1 MTASSSARFHGGLR
15 LHRPAEFK
23 LVYQHGRRFN
33 NPYFTAAVYANSLAH
48 PRLGLS
54 IAARTIGNAVARNR
68 IKRAVR
74 ESFRQ
79 HQHSLPALDI
89 VIGARPAA
97 REATAQSL
105 VRESLGELWTR
116 IGVACAS

>member
-1 MTASSSARFHGGLR
+1 VTATSSARFQTSLR

-23 LVYQHGRRFN
+23 LIYAKGRRFN

-79 HQHSLPALDI
+79 HQQSLPALDI
-89 VIGARPAA
+89 IIGARPAA
-97 REATAQSL
+97 REDSARPLLRA
-105 VRESLGELWTR
+105 SLGELWTR
-116 IGVACAS
+116 IGVVCAS

>member
-1 MTASSSARFHGGLR
+1 MR

-23 LVYQHGRRFN
+23 LIYAKGRRFN

-74 ESFRQ
+74 ESFRH
-79 HQHSLPALDI
+79 HQHRLPALDI

-97 REATAQSL
+97 REASTLPL
-105 VRESLGELWTR
+105 VRDSLGELWTR
-116 IGVACAS
+116 IGVACTS

>member
-1 MTASSSARFHGGLR
+1 VTATGSARFQSGLR

-23 LVYQHGRRFN
+23 LIYAKGRRFN

-74 ESFRQ
+74 ESFRH
-79 HQHSLPALDI
+79 HQHRLPALDI

-97 REATAQSL
+97 REASTWPL
-105 VRESLGELWTR
+105 VRDSLGELWTR
-116 IGVACAS
+116 IGVACGS

>member
-1 MTASSSARFHGGLR
+1 VTATGSARFQGGLR

-23 LVYQHGRRFN
+23 LIYAKGRRFN

-79 HQHSLPALDI
+79 HQHALPAIDI

-97 REATAQSL
+97 REDSARIL
-105 VRESLGELWTR
+105 VRDSLGELWTR